1 MNVKPTDDRVMIID
15 DENRVVGISQ
25 ACRKLLELG
34 DKPIAAINFLDLNF
48 GVSLYQLRIYLEKM
62 KKDQTFS
69 FKTFLNSHD
78 QGIVNLRVDGVHVP
92 DMGIFLLH
100 LNPEE
105 QISDVNQ
112 FGDPLRLRF
121 YQTDQSKDKSYRL
134 EDLMDAPLLQEI
146 MDYFYDVTGIPVGII
161 DLDGRIIVKEGWQD
175 ICTEFH
181 RCHPE
186 TLRNCLESDC
196 QLTNGIGVN
205 EFREYKCKNNL
216 WDIATPIYI
225 NNQRMGHIF
234 LGQFFYEDEPIDYD
248 YFRNQA
254 RRYGFDE
261 EAYMKAL
268 DRVPRF
274 SRRQVEMSMRFYSK
288 IAVYISQLSFTN
300 NKINETM
307 DELYNVLN
315 FQTAL
320 MDAIPSP
327 IFYKNT
333 ERVYLGGNKAFD
345 DFTGLSP
352 SDYVGKTVFDIAP
365 EEFARFNNQT
375 DLELLE
381 KQVMQVYEYQS
392 ENRPGVKKEVIYNKA
407 LFRNLSG
414 EAVGIIGVIQD
425 ITELKKAQKEL
436 QQVNSEIIETQKE
449 VIYTLGQIIESRSQ
463 EAAKHV
469 IRVAEY
475 AYLMGLEF
483 GLGHDEATLLKIAT
497 PMHDVGKIGIP
508 DDILNKPGALTR
520 DEFEVI
526 KTHTTIGYDILK
538 KSQYKILKLAATIAL
553 YHHER
558 WDGNGYPAGLAG
570 AAISPVSRIVSIA
583 DVFDAIS
590 HQRCYKE
597 AWPLDK
603 VRAFLT
609 EQRGA
614 MFDPALID
622 IFFANWERILE
633 IRADLSDHD

>member
-1 MNVKPTDDRVMIID
+1 MNVKPADDRVMIID
-15 DENRVVGISQ
+15 DEGRVVGISE

-34 DKPIAAINFLDLNF
+34 AKPIAAINFLDLNF
-48 GVSLYQLRIYLEKM
+48 GLSLYQLRTYLEKM

-69 FKTFLNSHD
+69 FKTFLSRPD
-78 QGIVNLRVDGVHVP
+78 QGLINLSVAGVHVP
-92 DMGIFLLH
+92 DMGVFVLH
-100 LNPEE
+100 INPEE
-105 QISDVNQ
+105 QISDANQ
-112 FGDPLRLRF
+112 FGDPQRF
-121 YQTDQSKDKSYRL
+121 YQSDRDQDKNYRL

-161 DLDGRIIVKEGWQD
+161 DLDGRIIVQEGWQD
-175 ICTEFH
+175 ICTRFH

-196 QLTNGIGVN
+196 YLTQGIRIN
-205 EFREYKCKNNL
+205 QYRQYKCKNNL

-225 NNQRMGHIF
+225 NDQRMGHIF

-248 YFRNQA
+248 FFRNQA

-261 EAYMKAL
+261 KAYLQAL
-268 DRVPRF
+268 EQVPRF
-274 SRRQVEMSMRFYSK
+274 SRHQVDMSMRFYSK

-300 NKINETM
+300 IKINETL

-315 FQTAL
+315 FQTEL
-320 MDAIPSP
+320 MDAIPTP

-345 DFTGLSP
+345 EFLGLSP
-352 SDYVGKTVFDIAP
+352 SDYVGKTTAEIA
-365 EEFARFNNQT
+365 ASDYATVYDQT

-381 KQVMQVYEYQS
+381 KQGQQVYEYQAQTRS
-392 ENRPGVKKEVIYNKA
+392 GAKKEVIFNKA

-414 EAVGIIGVIQD
+414 EPAGIIGVIQD
-425 ITELKKAQKEL
+425 ITELKNAQKQL
-436 QQVNSEIIETQKE
+436 QQVNAEIIETQKE
-449 VIYTLGQIIESRSQ
+449 VIYTLGQIIETRSQ

-475 AYLMGLEF
+475 AYLMGMEF

-508 DDILNKPGALTR
+508 DHILNKPGALTR
-520 DEFEVI
+520 DEFEII

-553 YHHER
+553 SHHER
-558 WDGNGYPAGLAG
+558 WDGSGYPAGLAG
-570 AAISPVSRIVSIA
+570 TDISPVSRIVSIA
-583 DVFDAIS
+583 DVFDAVS

-597 AWPLDK
+597 AWPLDQVK
-603 VRAFLT
+603 AFLT
-609 EQRGA
+609 EQRGV
-614 MFDPALID
+614 MFDPVLID
-622 IFFANWERILE
+622 IFFANWDRILE
-633 IRADLSDHD
+633 IRADLSDQD

>member
-1 MNVKPTDDRVMIID
+1 MNTKPTDDRVMIID
-15 DENRVVGISQ
+15 QECRVVGISA

-34 DKPIAAINFLDLNF
+34 DKPVAALNFLDLNL
-48 GVSLYQLRIYLEKM
+48 GLSLYQLRIYLDKI
-62 KKDQTFS
+62 KKDQSFS
-69 FKTFLNSHD
+69 FKTFLSSHD
-78 QGIVNLRVDGVHVP
+78 QGIVNLTVDGIHVP
-92 DMGIFLLH
+92 DMAIFVLH
-100 LNPEE
+100 INPAE
-105 QISDVNQ
+105 QISDANQ
-112 FGDPLRLRF
+112 FGDPQRF
-121 YQTDQSKDKSYRL
+121 YQAGQDQDKNYRL

-175 ICTEFH
+175 ICTQFH

-196 QLTNGIGVN
+196 QLTNGIGIN
-205 EFREYKCKNNL
+205 QYRQYKCKNNL

-225 NNQRMGHIF
+225 NDQRMGHIF

-248 YFRNQA
+248 FFRDQA
-254 RRYGFDE
+254 RRFGFA
-261 EAYMKAL
+261 EAAYLKAL
-268 DRVPRF
+268 DAVPRF
-274 SRRQVEMSMRFYSK
+274 SRHQVDMSMRFYSK

-300 NKINETM
+300 IKINETL

-315 FQTAL
+315 FQTEL
-320 MDAIPSP
+320 MDAIPTP
-327 IFYKNT
+327 VFYKNT
-333 ERVYLGGNKAFD
+333 ARVYLGGNKAFD
-345 DFTGLSP
+345 DFLGLSP
-352 SDYVGKTVFDIAP
+352 SDYVGKTTADIAAD
-365 EEFARFNNQT
+365 EYAAVYDQS
-375 DLELLE
+375 DLDLLE
-381 KQVMQVYEYQS
+381 KQGQQVYEYQAQTRS
-392 ENRPGVKKEVIYNKA
+392 GAPKDVIFNKA

-414 EAVGIIGVIQD
+414 EAAGIIGVIQD
-425 ITELKKAQKEL
+425 ITELKNAQNQL
-436 QQVNSEIIETQKE
+436 HQVNSEIIETQKE

-475 AYLMGLEF
+475 AYLMGIEF
-483 GLGHDEATLLKIAT
+483 GLGDDEATLLKIAT

-508 DDILNKPGALTR
+508 DHILNKPGALTR
-520 DEFEVI
+520 DEFEII

-553 YHHER
+553 SHHER
-558 WDGNGYPAGLAG
+558 WDGSGYPAGLAG

-590 HQRCYKE
+590 HRRCYKE

-633 IRADLSDHD
+633 IREDLSDQD